1 MKLYEIDQDYMDYL
15 HKVDSRVLTHN
26 VDKHRRKFI
35 ALKVKLNGY
44 SYFVPLSSPDS
55 RDYYYENGVKKVQ
68 FTRVPTIKRF
78 FNGNP
83 TVESYLGKLLFNNM
97 MPVPKGF
104 YYEFNIFFEKD
115 QKYKG
120 LLIDQLQVLRGK
132 KNQEDILKR
141 AQTVYKLKNRNSSYS
156 YIQYATVDF
165 SKLEEACDK
174 YFEKCGC

>member
-1 MKLYEIDQDYMDYL
+1 MKLYVINEKYMEYL
-15 HKVDSRVLTHN
+15 HKFDSKVLTHN
-26 VDKHRRKFI
+26 LEKHQRKFI

-44 SYFVPLSSPDS
+44 QYFIPLSSPDF

-68 FTRVPTIKRF
+68 FTRVPTIKRI

-97 MPVPKGF
+97 IPVPEG
-104 YYEFNIFFEKD
+104 YYHEFNIFLEKD

-120 LLIDQLQVLRGK
+120 LLIDQLQVLRNK

-141 AQTVYKLKNRNSSYS
+141 AQTVYKLKNKNASYG
-156 YIQYATVDF
+156 YIRLATVDF
-165 SKLEEACDK
+165 LLLEKACDK
-174 YFEKCGC
+174 YFEK

>member
-1 MKLYEIDQDYMDYL
+1 MI
-15 HKVDSRVLTHN
+15 
-26 VDKHRRKFI
+26 
-35 ALKVKLNGY
+35 
-44 SYFVPLSSPDS
+44 
-55 RDYYYENGVKKVQ
+55 
-68 FTRVPTIKRF
+68 
-78 FNGNP
+78 
-83 TVESYLGKLLFNNM
+83 
-97 MPVPKGF
+97 PVPKGS

-174 YFEKCGC
+174 YFEKR